1 MIVFNFIPFDL
12 PEISPWLL
20 TYIIIPLATL
30 LAASLISKIFRT
42 IMHRYIEKN
51 AAILRVDPTG
61 YRFFKNAVSF
71 LIFLAALIIIFQIIP
86 ELQALGVTLF
96 AGAGIL
102 AIIIGFASQAAFSNI
117 ISGIFIVS
125 SKPFRVGDYIVIN
138 HEHFGT
144 VEDITLR
151 HTVIRNNENR
161 RIIIPNSVIN
171 NQTVINSNIID
182 EKICS
187 LIELGISYD
196 SSIDDAISIIR
207 TEAMKHP
214 FFIDN
219 RSPEQKGASEPAV
232 VVRVM
237 GFGESSVNLRA
248 YVWAASSMNAFVMR
262 TDLYKSIKESFDR
275 QGIEIPFPYR
285 TIVMKHANRAEY
297 SGVET
302 PLPPQ

>member
-1 MIVFNFIPFDL
+1 MIALNFIPFDWPVL
-12 PEISPWLL
+12 SPWLL
-20 TYIIIPLATL
+20 NYVILPLVIL
-30 LAASLISKIFRT
+30 IAASLISKIFRT

-71 LIFLAALIIIFQIIP
+71 LIFLVALIIIFQIIP

-171 NQTVINSNIID
+171 NQTVINSNIVD

-187 LIELGISYD
+187 LVEVGISYD
-196 SSIDDAISIIR
+196 SSIEDAIRIIR
-207 TEAMKHP
+207 AEAMKHP
-214 FFIDN
+214 FYIDN
-219 RSPEQKGASEPAV
+219 RNAEQKAANEPAI

-248 YVWAASSMNAFVMR
+248 YVWATSSMNAFVMR

-275 QGIEIPFPYR
+275 EGIEIPFPYR
-285 TIVMKHANRAEY
+285 TIVMKPNPKADNSNEDDF
-297 SGVET
+297 VN
-302 PLPPQ
+302 PL